1 MSDENENN
9 SLVVSG
15 NAERELLK
23 FENTLITSLERLSLP
38 SSGIF
43 VGIPERATVFFN
55 VEGVLSLL
63 PEEKRRDS
71 VYITKFLAATAS
83 GLFDAA
89 LNYLWDETIIE
100 LRKRVEQY
108 DLSYFYDQAIHGA
121 DRRRGFKDESD
132 LVKLSDSEL
141 IEGARQIGLISDI
154 GFKHLDYINYMRN
167 RASAAHPNQNEI
179 TGLQLITWLQTC
191 INEVISL
198 PLSNIAVEIKKLLKN
213 IKENPLSEDDAK
225 TIGPLFLELS
235 HEQAGSLLSGF
246 FGIYCDQDTMP
257 QTRDNIHLLLPELW
271 IAVTEETKNKIG
283 MKYANYKVNNY
294 KPEAKLARKFL
305 ELVGGLAY
313 IPESLKIAEID
324 TAINNLLQA
333 HRNID
338 NFYHEPPFARALRNL
353 ISNTGSIPKQLRKT
367 YVFALVEVFLTNGS
381 GVAWN
386 AEPIYIDL
394 IKRFDSFQ
402 AMIAILSFK
411 DQRIASM
418 LQLKLCETKF
428 RALLQILK
436 VKVTSNIL
444 KDLIL
449 DIEEFGGSMDM
460 LRTDPKITKKAK
472 DLLKIIKGKS

>member
-1 MSDENENN
+1 
-9 SLVVSG
+9 
-15 NAERELLK
+15 
-23 FENTLITSLERLSLP
+23 
-38 SSGIF
+38 
-43 VGIPERATVFFN
+43 
-55 VEGVLSLL
+55 
-63 PEEKRRDS
+63 
-71 VYITKFLAATAS
+71 
-83 GLFDAA
+83 
-89 LNYLWDETIIE
+89 
-100 LRKRVEQY
+100 
-108 DLSYFYDQAIHGA
+108 
-121 DRRRGFKDESD
+121 
-132 LVKLSDSEL
+132 
-141 IEGARQIGLISDI
+141 
-154 GFKHLDYINYMRN
+154 MRN

-449 DIEEFGGSMDM
+449 DIEELGGSMDM